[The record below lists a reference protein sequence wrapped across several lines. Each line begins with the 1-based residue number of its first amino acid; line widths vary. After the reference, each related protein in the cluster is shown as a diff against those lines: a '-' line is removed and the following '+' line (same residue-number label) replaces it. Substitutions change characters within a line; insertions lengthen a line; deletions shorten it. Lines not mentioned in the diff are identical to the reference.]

1 MSGLPAKTVTA
12 YLSRTAGRAYDLDLD
27 ALAVVAERVC
37 PTYGDVMEPFSARP
51 EGSATSFAFR
61 EFGHWS

>member
-1 MSGLPAKTVTA
+1 MSGLPVETVTA
-12 YLSRTAGRAYDLDLD
+12 YLSRTASRAYDIDVK
-27 ALAVVAERVC
+27 ALAIVAERVC
-37 PTYGDVMEPFSARP
+37 PTYREVLEPFSARP